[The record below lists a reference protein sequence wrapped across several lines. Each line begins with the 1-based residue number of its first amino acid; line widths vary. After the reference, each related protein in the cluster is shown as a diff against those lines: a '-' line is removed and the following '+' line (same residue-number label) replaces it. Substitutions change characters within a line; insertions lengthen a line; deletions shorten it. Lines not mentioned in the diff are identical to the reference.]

1 MVGWLQGGERRG
13 QNGGEARRGMER
25 EEARER
31 GRGKG
36 KGRRGRKGFKTQT
49 LYGPWVK
56 FLDTTLIYIMK
67 NYCP

>member
-1 MVGWLQGGERRG
+1 MRGEEGAERRG
-13 QNGGEARRGMER
+13 RWRGGKEGMER

>member
-1 MVGWLQGGERRG
+1 MRGEEGAERREG
-13 QNGGEARRGMER
+13 KEGDGKGRGEGKR
-25 EEARER
+25 
-31 GRGKG
+31 RGKG
-36 KGRRGRKGFKTQT
+36 SRERKGFKTQT